1 MMLSSFSKVR
11 ETRQGMPTSSIF
23 NTQHAATCHNTLAK
37 RAQHVAPN
45 NVAICCA
52 EMLQSF
58 GRRLQMLANNVETC
72 SALIGCDR
80 LVGA

>member
-11 ETRQGMPTSSIF
+11 ETLLRQGMPTSSIF
-23 NTQHAATCHNTLAK
+23 NTQNAATRRNTLAK

-58 GRRLQMLANNVETC
+58 G
-72 SALIGCDR
+72 
-80 LVGA
+80 